1 MEKDFSKLVGLII
14 EKFKTR
20 NAFCK
25 AWGKTPE
32 YLSRRLN
39 NKTEFDANDY
49 IEIIGLLGI
58 DPRDVNTY
66 FLTLKVR

>member
-1 MEKDFSKLVGLII
+1 MEKDFSKLIGLII

-39 NKTEFDANDY
+39 NITEFDAEDM
-49 IEIIGLLGI
+49 IEIIKILGI
-58 DPRDVNTY
+58 DPRHINTY

>member
-1 MEKDFSKLVGLII
+1 MEKDFSKLIGLIA
-14 EKFKTR
+14 EKFKSRT
-20 NAFCK
+20 AFCR

-39 NKTEFDANDY
+39 NITEFDAEDM

-58 DPRDVNTY
+58 DPQNINTY
-66 FLTLKVR
+66 FLTPKVR